1 MQDHTNAYD
10 LTNPEGL
17 FCCIEILTK
26 AQVALSE
33 ANNAMA
39 SEIAN
44 VTNSL
49 IVYSENSAENS
60 TQPDKKERPHT
71 AEGQL
76 KTDTSRQAYK
86 EKDNKGSEPDSVRSY
101 HHNTDEII
109 VDVLSGKVLY
119 AGVK

>member
-33 ANNAMA
+33 VNNAMA

-49 IVYSENSAENS
+49 LVYSENSIENGAQPDEKERRRAAEN
-60 TQPDKKERPHT
+60 
-71 AEGQL
+71 QL
-76 KTDTSRQAYK
+76 KTDNSPEDDKA
-86 EKDNKGSEPDSVRSY
+86 EKNKGSEPDSVRSY
-101 HHNTDEII
+101 HHNPDEII
-109 VDVLSGKVLY
+109 VDVLSGKILY